1 MAYEQNNNA
10 TENVRHAEEGPS
22 SRVPNPSA
30 VSLLS
35 INDRAR
41 FQDSLIMCVAESRSQ
56 HFQHC
61 SFAMCVCLAFS

>member
-22 SRVPNPSA
+22 SRAPNPSA

-41 FQDSLIMCVAESRSQ
+41 FQDSLITCAAEMRSQ
-56 HFQHC
+56 RFPTLQIC
-61 SFAMCVCLAFS
+61 NVCLAFS

>member
-22 SRVPNPSA
+22 SQVRHPSA

-41 FQDSLIMCVAESRSQ
+41 FQDSLIMCVARGASIFNIAALQ
-56 HFQHC
+56 C
-61 SFAMCVCLAFS
+61 DVCLAFS